1 MLLPDFK
8 HDNRH
13 PTGTICTTDA
23 CTGGHDSTSGSSPQN
38 SEPWTEEQRQLYL
51 QEQRHAQHHH
61 HLNEEHFKTRNPEE
75 GERYQKQYIL

>member
-23 CTGGHDSTSGSSPQN
+23 CTGGHNSTSGSSPQD
-38 SEPWTEEQRQLYL
+38 SEPWT
-51 QEQRHAQHHH
+51 
-61 HLNEEHFKTRNPEE
+61 
-75 GERYQKQYIL
+75 QKQR